1 MATIRERLE
10 NWEATT
16 QSLQAQISDLTQKM
30 SALSERLQD
39 NPQATSLATEL
50 ETVRAELGAMQED
63 LRKANI
69 LAEHYRERLEKMD
82 PDARNKTA
90 EIPPPPQP
98 PAPANGGGTPPIV
111 DANAAPKDAPRDQG
125 SQPPPKKRQWL

>member
-69 LAEHYRERLEKMD
+69 LAEHYRERLEKME
-82 PDARNKTA
+82 PEGQNRTVAT
-90 EIPPPPQP
+90 PPPPPP

-111 DANAAPKDAPRDQG
+111 DANAAPKDAPNPV
-125 SQPPPKKRQWL
+125 SPQPPKRRQWL

>member
-10 NWEATT
+10 NWEAT
-16 QSLQAQISDLTQKM
+16 QASLQAQISDLTQKM

-50 ETVRAELGAMQED
+50 EAVRAELGVMQED

-69 LAEHYRERLEKMD
+69 LAEHYRERLEKME

-90 EIPPPPQP
+90 EIPPPPPP
-98 PAPANGGGTPPIV
+98 PAPGSAADTPPTADANG
-111 DANAAPKDAPRDQG
+111 APNGAPRDQA
-125 SQPPPKKRQWL
+125 SPQPPKKRQWL